1 MSEAKRGPNAAPNG
15 DKHMDGLV
23 IKAGGWLAL
32 ALLALVMAALAVDA
46 PFAVHMGI
54 VVVAALTVLWT
65 TVLRADYG
73 AMARGVLKMPASEGI
88 YDDDPIRWGVIATL
102 FWGIAGMA
110 AGLFIALQ
118 LAFPA
123 LNFNLE
129 YTTFGR
135 IRPLH
140 TSAVIFAFGGNALIA
155 TSYYVV
161 QRTCRAR
168 LAFPKL
174 ARFVFWGYQLFI
186 VLAATGYLM
195 GVTEAKEYAEPEWYV
210 DLWLTVV
217 WVAYLAVFVGTIIK
231 RREPHIYVANWF
243 YLSFIIT
250 IAMLHI
256 VNNLSMPASIFGS
269 KSYAAFAGVQ
279 DALTQWWYGHN
290 AVGFFLTAGFLAM
303 MYYFVPKQAERPV
316 YSYRLSIIHFWS
328 LIFLYIWAGPH
339 HLHYTALPDWAQT
352 LGMVFSIM
360 LWMPSWGGM
369 INGLMTLNGAWDKI
383 RTDPIIRMMVMALAF
398 YGMSTFEGPMMS
410 IKWVNSMSHYT
421 DWTIGHVHSGAL
433 GWNGMITFA
442 CVYYLVPRLWCRPR
456 LYSLRM
462 VNWHFWLAT
471 VGIVFYAASMW
482 VAGIMQGLMWREYGA
497 DGYLVY
503 SFAESVAAMH
513 PMYIIRATGG
523 LLYLAGF
530 LIMIVN
536 VWATLSG
543 KVRAEK
549 PMTETPHNAAAD
561 RPLALVPAA

>member
-1 MSEAKRGPNAAPNG
+1 
-15 DKHMDGLV
+15 MDGLV
-23 IKAGGWLAL
+23 TRAGGWLGL
-32 ALLALVMAALAVDA
+32 TLLALVMAALAVDA
-46 PFAVHMGI
+46 PFTVHMII
-54 VVVAALTVLWT
+54 VALACFAMLWATVT
-65 TVLRADYG
+65 RADYG
-73 AMARGVLKMPASEGI
+73 ALARGILKMPAEQGV
-88 YDDDPIRWGVIATL
+88 YDDDPIRWGVVATL

-110 AGLFIALQ
+110 AGLYIALQ

-123 LNFNLE
+123 LNLNLE

-135 IRPLH
+135 LRPLH

-155 TSYYVV
+155 TSFYVV

-186 VLAATGYLM
+186 VLAATGNLM

-217 WVAYLAVFVGTIIK
+217 WVAYLAVFVGTIVK

-243 YLSFIIT
+243 YLSFIVT

-352 LGMVFSIM
+352 LGMVFSVI

-442 CVYYLVPRLWCRPR
+442 CVYYLVPRLWGRPR

-513 PMYIIRATGG
+513 PMYLIRAAGG
-523 LLYLAGF
+523 AMYLAGF
-530 LIMIVN
+530 LIMIAN

-549 PMTETPHNAAAD
+549 PMTETPYNAAAD
-561 RPLALVPAA
+561 RPLAPVPAE

>member
-1 MSEAKRGPNAAPNG
+1 
-15 DKHMDGLV
+15 MDDLV
-23 IKAGGWLAL
+23 ARTFVW
-32 ALLALVMAALAVDA
+32 MAAAFLAFVAMMLGADSA
-46 PFAVHMGI
+46 FSIHMGI
-54 VVVAALTVLWT
+54 ICIAALI
-65 TVLRADYG
+65 
-73 AMARGVLKMPASEGI
+73 AMAASMKKFDFVTRSFPVLGGPSMASH
-88 YDDDPIRWGVIATL
+88 YDDDPVRWGAIATL
-102 FWGIAGMA
+102 FWGIAGFTV
-110 AGLFIALQ
+110 GLIIALQ

-135 IRPLH
+135 LRPLH

-155 TSYYVV
+155 TSFYVV

-168 LAFPKL
+168 LAFPGL

-210 DLWLTVV
+210 DIWLTVV
-217 WVAYLAVFVGTIIK
+217 WVSYLAVFVGTIVK
-231 RREPHIYVANWF
+231 RKEPHIYVANWF

-250 IAMLHI
+250 VAMLHL
-256 VNNLSMPASIFGS
+256 VNNLSMPVSLFGS
-269 KSYAAFAGVQ
+269 KSYSAFAGVQ

-316 YSYRLSIIHFWS
+316 YSYRLSIVHFWS

-352 LGMVFSIM
+352 LGMVFSVV

-398 YGMSTFEGPMMS
+398 YGMSTFEGPMLS
-410 IKWVNSMSHYT
+410 IKAVNSLSHYT

-442 CVYYLVPRLWCRPR
+442 CLYYLFPRLWNRER
-456 LYSLRM
+456 MYSLRM
-462 VNWHFWLAT
+462 INWHFWLST
-471 VGIVFYAASMW
+471 LGIVFYASAMW
-482 VAGIMQGLMWREYGA
+482 VSGIMQGLMWREYGA

-503 SFAESVAAMH
+503 SFAETVAAMF
-513 PMYIIRATGG
+513 PMYLIRAFGG
-523 LLYLAGF
+523 LLYLSGA
-530 LIMIVN
+530 LIMVYN
-536 VWATLSG
+536 VWMTIAG
-543 KVRAEK
+543 KLRVEK
-549 PMTETPHNAAAD
+549 PMTETPYNADAD
-561 RPLALVPAA
+561 RPYVAVPAE